1 MYPPNTGYPLNA
13 LSDPCKKPLISL
25 IRSCPPL
32 VQESIFRYCLDTL
45 LTEVRT
51 VLPTYGSR
59 IILQLLINCKP
70 STCTECTQKV
80 CKVRWILEHFISSLN
95 HRSSYS
101 CNPAW
106 AKFRKLSLCCGQGYH
121 TPSYTLCLL
130 WMHGQSCASPSCT
143 LPLTSLGKYST
154 MLSTTPVFY

>member
-1 MYPPNTGYPLNA
+1 MYPPPHTGYPLNA

-25 IRSCPPL
+25 ICSCPPL

-51 VLPTYGSR
+51 GLPTYGSR

-80 CKVRWILEHFISSLN
+80 CKVRWILEHFISFLLTTDQATLAVQPEQSSGSSLSVVG
-95 HRSSYS
+95 RV
-101 CNPAW
+101 
-106 AKFRKLSLCCGQGYH
+106 
-121 TPSYTLCLL
+121 
-130 WMHGQSCASPSCT
+130 
-143 LPLTSLGKYST
+143 
-154 MLSTTPVFY
+154 TTPPATPCVCFGCMARTVPPPPVLYP